1 MNHRHPSSPYILNN
15 IIHQLSDNFSSDE
28 GCRLLSNVVSEE
40 CKVLQD
46 IKKILEKRISFDEQY
61 AKNLQ
66 DLTTNANRITW
77 PINTN
82 AIASVSREVFL
93 QWSHVATTM
102 SSNAEQFRKTV
113 LDDLLKGLIEQKNDS
128 KKFLDDEK
136 RRYDG
141 EHRKAQRDV
150 ADAEKR
156 YLDEAK
162 IYVAKN
168 NELTKLQNN
177 ARKSDDSRIK
187 NLKDVVI
194 EKRGNVYRAH
204 NDYIL
209 KIREYNF
216 IDKEYVQKVRSLLIY
231 HEESQSLLNRSWQS
245 LLEAMVN
252 YLSNKHCE
260 PITTA
265 EALRRMISSL
275 EPRHFYNE
283 MCRIHSNITQMTTN
297 PQTFNEL
304 LLQTSGLTKVKSNQ
318 FIGDGSTKQDLKQNL
333 YDERKHLFEQK
344 RSIDYIRMRKG
355 WEEQLRDE
363 LKSIMKSVGYRSD
376 DESNGDSDEDL
387 TDRLE
392 DQPYFH
398 GIIPRNQSISQLI
411 QKGDYLVRINEQG
424 KIVLSILWMDP
435 DNPSRLKDGHFL
447 IHERNQMYSLQPD
460 VYLKSSVPELISFY
474 KRQKIELRDD
484 GTRLIRPISRPDYVI
499 NNDEV
504 RILDILGKGHFGQV
518 ARGEFRGKPVAVKIL
533 HESSAAQ
540 NPQARKNFINEA
552 LLLQQYKHKN
562 IVKFLGIAAIR
573 DPLMIIMEL
582 IEQGSLNN
590 YLKTNEVRVPQ
601 LIQMCYDIAK
611 GMEYLERRNVI
622 HRDLAARN
630 CLVDKKNRIKVADF
644 GLSRCLQSDE
654 EYFCQIKEIPIRWWA
669 VEVFS
674 NAPYTSKSDVWSYG
688 VTVWEVFS
696 KADTPYSNIALNH
709 FVIDAVKND
718 MPHLLIS
725 TKIRLEPGPTIVGD
739 ERTDPEVMAYLGA
752 KLFHEK
758 CNTYSEYR
766 TDDCARVVL
775 DKLEQIGFHVV
786 TMTGVGQT
794 CIWLLHKELN

>member
-1 MNHRHPSSPYILNN
+1 MNHRRPSAAYISNN
-15 IIHQLSDNFSSDE
+15 IINQLSENFSSDE
-28 GCRLLSNVVSEE
+28 GCRILSNIVSDE

-46 IKKILEKRISFDEQY
+46 IKKLLEKRISFDEQY

-66 DLTTNANRITW
+66 DLTTHANRITW
-77 PINTN
+77 PVNTN
-82 AIASVSREVFL
+82 SIAPVCREIFL
-93 QWSHVATTM
+93 QWSQLATTIN
-102 SSNAEQFRKTV
+102 SNTEQFRKTV
-113 LDDLLKGLIEQKNDS
+113 LDDLLKGFIEQKNDS

-141 EHRKAQRDV
+141 ERRKAQRDV
-150 ADAEKR
+150 TDAEKR

-162 IYVAKN
+162 SYVAKN

-177 ARKSDDSRIK
+177 ARKNDDSRLK

-204 NDYIL
+204 NDYVL

-216 IDKEYVQKVRSLLIY
+216 IDKEYIQKIRNLLIY
-231 HEESQSLLNRSWQS
+231 HDESQSIINKSWQS
-245 LLEAMVN
+245 LLEAMIN
-252 YLSNKHCE
+252 YLSYKHSE
-260 PITTA
+260 STA
-265 EALRRMISSL
+265 TMESLRRMISSL
-275 EPRHFYNE
+275 DPRHFYDE
-283 MCRIHSNITQMTTN
+283 MCRVHSNVTQITTN
-297 PQTFNEL
+297 PQVFNEL
-304 LLQTSGLTKVKSNQ
+304 LLQTSGLIKLKQNQ
-318 FIGDGSTKQDLKQNL
+318 FIGDSSTKQDLKQNL
-333 YDERKHLFEQK
+333 YDERKNLFTQK
-344 RSIDYIRMRKG
+344 QSINFVRMKKG
-355 WEEQLRDE
+355 WEEQLRNE
-363 LKSIMKSVGYRSD
+363 LKSTLKNAGYRSD
-376 DESNGDSDEDL
+376 DESNEDSDEEL
-387 TDRLE
+387 ADRLQ

-398 GIIPRNQSISQLI
+398 GILPRNQSVSQLI

-424 KIVLSILWMDP
+424 KYVLSILCTDP
-435 DNPSRLKDGHFL
+435 DNSSKLKDGHFF

-460 VYLKSSVPELISFY
+460 VYSKPSVHELISFY

-484 GTRLIRPISRPDYVI
+484 GTRLIRPIARPDYII
-499 NNDEV
+499 NNDDV
-504 RILDILGKGHFGQV
+504 RTFDTLGKGHFGQV

-533 HESSAAQ
+533 HESSTAQ
-540 NPQARKNFINEA
+540 NAQARKNFINEA

-562 IVKFLGIAAIR
+562 IVKFLGIAAIH

-590 YLKTNEVRVPQ
+590 YLKNNELRVPQ

-611 GMEYLERRNVI
+611 GMEYLEKHNII

-688 VTVWEVFS
+688 ITIWEVFS
-696 KADTPYSNIALNH
+696 KADTPYSHIPLNH
-709 FVIDAVKND
+709 SVIDAVK
-718 MPHLLIS
+718 HGE
-725 TKIRLEPGPTIVGD
+725 RLKQP
-739 ERTDPEVMAYLGA
+739 
-752 KLFHEK
+752 EK
-758 CNTYSEYR
+758 CPSKIYT
-766 TDDCARVVL
+766 
-775 DKLEQIGFHVV
+775 I
-786 TMTGVGQT
+786 MIT
-794 CIWLLHKELN
+794 CWTVDPKDRPNFERLVELLKKEKPLF